1 LGELTREITIAAAVE
16 EVFDYVA
23 DPHNA
28 PRYISSITRIVSGPE
43 GSPSVGQRWKAE
55 ANFLGQNTSIMLRLA
70 ALQPNR
76 GVRFFLEGERPAAL
90 SLTLVGS
97 KPVGYTKVLLSL
109 EVPSVPTFLLAGLM
123 GGLLSADLSRLKSQ
137 LER

>member
-1 LGELTREITIAAAVE
+1 LGELTREIAIAAAIE
-16 EVFDYVA
+16 EVFGYVA

-28 PRYISSITRIVSGPE
+28 PRYISSITRIVSGPAGE
-43 GSPSVGQRWKAE
+43 PAVGQRWHAE
-55 ANFLGQNTSIMLRLA
+55 ANFLGRSTSITLRLA

-76 GVRFFLEGERPAAL
+76 GVRFSMEGEMPAAL

-97 KPVGYTKVLLSL
+97 KPAGYTKVLLSL